1 MTHRSITK
9 LIHYDCDTITVSF
22 RQDAPEEM
30 DQCDPLRMGVRD
42 TDFSNVDLPAPKN
55 PHIMVSGTRSCPPA
69 TKLAAEG
76 SSCSMRVLSFV
87 RVSIRNE
94 SKSNCPHLRNL
105 VVRSHTRYAK
115 AGTQAN

>member
-55 PHIMVSGTRSCPPA
+55 PHMMVSGTRSWSA
-69 TKLAAEG
+69 TKLGAEG
-76 SSCSMRVLSFV
+76 SLCSMRVLSFV

-94 SKSNCPHLRNL
+94 SIFNCPHLRNL
-105 VVRSHTRYAK
+105 VVRSHT
-115 AGTQAN
+115 